1 MVRLAQLEWE
11 PSPEALIEDFTL
23 GSYQRRDERKRSEKN
38 FCFWPAENLFLTIV
52 NFL

>member
-23 GSYQRRDERKRSEKN
+23 GSYQRRDERKSQKRIFASDQLKT
-38 FCFWPAENLFLTIV
+38 FS
-52 NFL
+52 